1 MVANHEPSSCS
12 ALLTPPYYNRVSL
25 LQSSLLSTLP
35 LEIIRTIIY
44 TRELNSVKCFGCLVY
59 VSLIWQQNSLVC
71 KAFLSTFATD

>member
-12 ALLTPPYYNRVSL
+12 TLLTPPYYNRVSL

-44 TRELNSVKCFGCLVY
+44 ARELNSVNWLFSVRKSYLAAKLACL
-59 VSLIWQQNSLVC
+59 
-71 KAFLSTFATD
+71 